1 MEIACNLT
9 SGFGFKSSGEGSN
22 LQSYQLICSHIQKKL
37 CILKKVQVRRH
48 SYSEHLKPIL
58 PNLLKFGIEKIF
70 IEKVC
75 FRHPIEQNLLKLDAD
90 IILLRL
96 DASKSRTFTFNS
108 MLHSFAKGGG
118 EPRLVSYSEMCK
130 LFSCS
135 KSTIQ
140 RLVKTG
146 VLPKPIKLSKTCVR
160 FNLYEVAEYIPRL
173 TKND

>member
-48 SYSEHLKPIL
+48 SYSEHLKPNL
-58 PNLLKFGIEKIF
+58 PNLNNTKS
-70 IEKVC
+70 
-75 FRHPIEQNLLKLDAD
+75 PIERNLLKLDD
-90 IILLRL
+90 SIEQNLLRL
-96 DASKSRTFTFNS
+96 DASKSRSFTFNS
-108 MLHSFAKGGG
+108 MMHSFAKGGG

-130 LFSCS
+130 LFDCS

-140 RLVKTG
+140 RQVKNG
-146 VLPKPIKLSKTCVR
+146 VLPKPIKFSKTFVR
-160 FNLYEVAEYIPRL
+160 FNLNEVKKYVARIE
-173 TKND
+173 KDV